1 LETLTIM
8 ATPVQLLTA
17 IASATGVPLP
27 TVVDI
32 DRKLVEGGLRTKGGR
47 GRSAA
52 HMTALDAARLLT
64 AILASPQAN
73 TSVEAVERYSQTHP
87 DKTRSSDTSFG
98 TAKLDDLAA
107 LPARHSFVDALEAL
121 ITSASAGSLAKLMTH
136 SKDAWVPHI
145 EVFAFTRATRGR
157 IRIAGLPKG
166 LTVSLEYVSAP
177 GEGKP
182 IRGKKTGRKREAD
195 EMAGDLEQSRR
206 VTEQTILAVAKLLAE
221 ESQHD
226 RT

>member
-1 LETLTIM
+1 MKGE
-8 ATPVQLLTA
+8 
-17 IASATGVPLP
+17 
-27 TVVDI
+27 
-32 DRKLVEGGLRTKGGR
+32 LRTKGGR
-47 GRSAA
+47 GLNAA
-52 HMTALDAARLLT
+52 HMTPLDAARLLT

-73 TSVEAVERYSQTHP
+73 TSVEAVERYSQTHS

-98 TAKLDDLAA
+98 AVRLDDLAA

-121 ITSASAGSLAKLMTH
+121 IASASTGSLAKLMTN

-177 GEGKP
+177 GEGKQL
-182 IRGKKTGRKREAD
+182 RGKKTSRKREAD
-195 EMAGDLEQSRR
+195 ETAGDLEQSRR

>member
-1 LETLTIM
+1 M

-73 TSVEAVERYSQTHP
+73 TSVEAVERYGQTHP

-98 TAKLDDLAA
+98 AVKLDDLAG
-107 LPARHSFVDALEAL
+107 LRARHSFVDALEAL
-121 ITSASAGSLAKLMTH
+121 IASASSGSLAKLINNP
-136 SKDAWVPHI
+136 KENWAPHI

-177 GEGKP
+177 GDGKSLSA
-182 IRGKKTGRKREAD
+182 KKTGRKRGTLAE
-195 EMAGDLEQSRR
+195 ETAGDLEQSRR
-206 VTEQTILAVAKLLAE
+206 VTEQTILAIAKLLAG

-226 RT
+226 RA